1 MADTAKVL
9 RTRRLPVRPSRTVAG
24 VLLTTDDDG
33 VVRPFRTA
41 QEVVDWIRRRD
52 RQPAK
57 GREGTITLV
66 DWHGMPAGFEPPA
79 PR

>member
-41 QEVVDWIRRRD
+41 QEVVAWIRRRD
-52 RQPAK
+52 RQPAR
-57 GREGTITLV
+57 GREGTIALV